1 MVVVIINNNQK
12 TIVMITVR
20 RKPTAVPTIFNMFD
34 EMWNRNWPTENVANF
49 RPAVNVSEHEKHFQ
63 LDFSVP
69 GFEKEDFTIGVDKDQ
84 LSVSVSKEENKE
96 EKTENYTRRE
106 FRSGNFERVFTLPDA
121 VDADKI
127 EAHYDKG
134 ILHVFLPKKEDVLL
148 PAKRTISIS

>member
-1 MVVVIINNNQK
+1 M
-12 TIVMITVR
+12 
-20 RKPTAVPTIFNMFD
+20 
-34 EMWNRNWPTENVANF
+34 
-49 RPAVNVSEHEKHFQ
+49 
-63 LDFSVP
+63 
-69 GFEKEDFTIGVDKDQ
+69 DKDQ

-134 ILHVFLPKKEDVLL
+134 ILNVFLPKKEDVLL